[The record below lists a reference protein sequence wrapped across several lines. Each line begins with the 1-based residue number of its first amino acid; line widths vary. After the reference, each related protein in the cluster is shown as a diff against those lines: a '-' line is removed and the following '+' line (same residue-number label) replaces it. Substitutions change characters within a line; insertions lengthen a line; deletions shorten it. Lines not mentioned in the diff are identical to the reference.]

1 MGIQSLRKGAIT
13 SPQELLG
20 FNLSTQTKQ
29 RRNYTCFNRTNSV
42 IFIRWI
48 SVFFCLAFWFGV
60 YKLVKIFFA

>member
-1 MGIQSLRKGAIT
+1 MGIQSLRKEAIT

-29 RRNYTCFNRTNSV
+29 RRNYHFLNRTNSV
-42 IFIRWI
+42 IFIRWM

-60 YKLVKIFFA
+60 YKLVKLFFA